1 MNIFLGKLC
10 LYMTS
15 WMKLSTEIYCLYN
28 NINGIQI
35 EYCNIIQC
43 DRHFKCVLQM
53 NINSNN
59 FNFQLHFH
67 GELEKSH
74 YVSNKTSLLKISFRF
89 NNVPTDISQKL
100 SESQTV
106 LENYMYFYHLGR
118 ENNEYQVGHFNGSS
132 VILAVFIIEY
142 VISIKGFKHKI
153 ATVVIN
159 TDEES
164 FS

>member
-1 MNIFLGKLC
+1 M
-10 LYMTS
+10 
-15 WMKLSTEIYCLYN
+15 
-28 NINGIQI
+28 
-35 EYCNIIQC
+35 
-43 DRHFKCVLQM
+43 
-53 NINSNN
+53 
-59 FNFQLHFH
+59 
-67 GELEKSH
+67 
-74 YVSNKTSLLKISFRF
+74 LKISFRF